1 MSARG
6 RVRKEGPVGIDTFET
21 LSERMTAVRILDRK
35 FQFENGAACG
45 LFLFACY
52 VQNPDIKR

>member
-35 FQFENGAACG
+35 SVLERGSLRLVPLRLLCVESG
-45 LFLFACY
+45 Y
-52 VQNPDIKR
+52 